1 MINQFIDQGAYS
13 KQLPKKI
20 TPKTLKISVLL
31 TYLVKK
37 TIKQEAKQSKK
48 LRTQQIFGVF

>member
-37 TIKQEAKQSKK
+37 TIKQEAKQK
-48 LRTQQIFGVF
+48 T